1 MMRLLSLL
9 LLTTAV
15 VAPAHANLTVH
26 PMRTSVEV
34 RKGAQIRVYS
44 QSPQPQYVQLR
55 LRRILD
61 PAGEDER
68 EVEVD
73 PAEAAIAITP
83 ARFALAGGGNRLI
96 RVVPLQPVEQE
107 QAYRIYV
114 EGVRGPEVAS
124 QAVGAPA
131 AAQAQVGVSLVWGA
145 LVNVLP
151 AAGQVQLQLREGVL
165 SNTGSLRIGVTTV
178 AECDGAHCTA
188 HTVSRSLY
196 PGGTM
201 PLPFVPA
208 EGRSV
213 QLRYQL
219 TGDGY
224 REHLHTLS
232 P

>member
-15 VAPAHANLTVH
+15 VAPVHANLTVH

-68 EVEVD
+68 EVDVD

-114 EGVRGPEVAS
+114 EGVRGPEATPP
-124 QAVGAPA
+124 QAGAPSA
-131 AAQAQVGVSLVWGA
+131 VQVGVSLVWGA

-151 AAGQVQLQLREGVL
+151 AAGQVQLHLHEGVL

-178 AECDGAHCTA
+178 AECDGARCTA

-208 EGRSV
+208 EGRSL

-224 REHLHTLS
+224 REHLHTL
-232 P
+232 PP